1 MTDVTLL
8 LTIYNRRDF
17 TLRWI
22 DFIQKFNCPFNIY
35 ICDGGNDEFLKRK
48 LINISKKN
56 NKIKYRKFKYYKNFK
71 NFHEKFY
78 QSTKEIKTKYT
89 YLCEDDDF
97 VIFENINR
105 SKKFLDK
112 NKDYTCS
119 GGQSYNIELI
129 ENNFI
134 LARQEHNKN
143 LSFKDKS
150 KFKRV
155 CKVINKM
162 QSNYNCLHRTKNLNR
177 TFKLINKINFNNIY
191 ESELLFVLSSFYFGK
206 INRFNHIEYIKIDN
220 NKFSSSNNFLETNSY
235 IDLISSKN
243 FSEENYA
250 FLNIFKGYFKNSEL
264 KKVENYLNNFL
275 RNTNKYRINQLYP
288 NTKTKIKYFL
298 KYILKFLLIKT
309 HLFWGIKKFY
319 IKFKYI
325 KTGDLNLFNK
335 TSKVSILSK
344 KNLTFFRDLF
354 TFLEKY

>member
-1 MTDVTLL
+1 
-8 LTIYNRRDF
+8 
-17 TLRWI
+17 
-22 DFIQKFNCPFNIY
+22 
-35 ICDGGNDEFLKRK
+35 
-48 LINISKKN
+48 
-56 NKIKYRKFKYYKNFK
+56 
-71 NFHEKFY
+71 
-78 QSTKEIKTKYT
+78 
-89 YLCEDDDF
+89 
-97 VIFENINR
+97 
-105 SKKFLDK
+105 
-112 NKDYTCS
+112 
-119 GGQSYNIELI
+119 
-129 ENNFI
+129 
-134 LARQEHNKN
+134 
-143 LSFKDKS
+143 
-150 KFKRV
+150 
-155 CKVINKM
+155 
-162 QSNYNCLHRTKNLNR
+162 
-177 TFKLINKINFNNIY
+177 
-191 ESELLFVLSSFYFGK
+191 
-206 INRFNHIEYIKIDN
+206 IEYIKIDN